1 MAEEK
6 QRPAANFIGSK
17 GPDGNIEFDDRAM
30 SMGAWPA
37 KTKGGDTYMRG
48 KCPHCGS
55 KIWAF
60 MNKKEGW
67 KIVKENVQEDTDW

>member
-30 SMGAWPA
+30 SMGAWRS
-37 KTKGGDTYMRG
+37 KTKGGDTYLRG

-55 KIWAF
+55 KIWGF

-67 KIVKENVQEDTDW
+67 KIVKDNTQEDADW